1 VTDTVEDKTL
11 VIVYTDDKGEEI
23 TAKIEARDFV
33 AASSGRYKATFSE
46 LTAKDMRTVVTC
58 YLVDGDGV
66 RVSNAMTYSIE
77 SYAAAKIGND
87 TLRPLLTAMMK
98 YGDSAESFFR
108 PRNED

>member
-1 VTDTVEDKTL
+1 
-11 VIVYTDDKGEEI
+11 
-23 TAKIEARDFV
+23 
-33 AASSGRYKATFSE
+33 
-46 LTAKDMRTVVTC
+46 MRTVVTC